1 MLTRLHVRCAAWKSR
16 AVPLVQTLRTA
27 IPAILATIESPIACA
42 SYVITRLMVAP
53 LVRVIQFA
61 THALKPTIYLV
72 IHVEN
77 AIWPPQAVR
86 SV

>member
-1 MLTRLHVRCAAWKSR
+1 VRLAR
-16 AVPLVQTLRTA
+16 TLPTVIHA
-27 IPAILATIESPIACA
+27 IQATIGTPITCA

-53 LVRVIQFA
+53 PVRVAQFA
-61 THALKPTIYLV
+61 THVFKPTIYLV

-77 AIWPPQAVR
+77 AIWPPQTAS